1 MSRALTSL
9 LLAGIPLCIA
19 ARVTKPC
26 RCDEC
31 ERQSSGMARGSLS
44 AFNRFGVVVLH
55 LCPKC
60 AKDAP
65 ELLCLYGLKA
75 AYLKSAKGN
84 KLTPVAAPKPEPKA
98 ARQIDYQLQLEKLNE
113 LGHGFPWRERRFA

>member
-1 MSRALTSL
+1 MTRALTPL

-19 ARVTKPC
+19 ARATKPC
-26 RCDEC
+26 QCDEC

-44 AFNRFGVVVLH
+44 AFNRFGVPVLH
-55 LCPKC
+55 YCPKC
-60 AKDAP
+60 AKSVP

-84 KLTPVAAPKPEPKA
+84 ELTPLAAPKPEPKA
-98 ARQIDYQLQLEKLNE
+98 ARQIDHQFRLEKLNE
-113 LGHGFPWRERRFA
+113 LGHGFPWHKRRFA